1 MMKKREFYYKGVL
14 IIKMENKAPIKTTVK
29 IPISTKIKGTIKD
42 FFRKLSGDQ
51 YCCNCKAFFDY
62 EYDYC
67 YTRKKPKPKP
77 FKKVIR
83 TKFVPIDN
91 FDNIFYRIKWVF
103 KKQ

>member
-1 MMKKREFYYKGVL
+1 MKKREFYYKGVL
-14 IIKMENKAPIKTTVK
+14 IIKMENKEPIKITVK
-29 IPISTKIKGTIKD
+29 IPISTKIKETIKD
-42 FFRKLSGDQ
+42 FFRKLSGGQ
-51 YCCNCKAFFDY
+51 HCCNCKVFVDY
-62 EYDYC
+62 ECEYC
-67 YTRKKPKPKP
+67 YTRKKP